1 MFAAIVHQ
9 EMLLGG
15 RRNRLYIARWIY
27 AAFLILQV
35 GYFYAEYQNQ
45 QQTALA
51 ARRMRVMWAAP
62 GVPWQDLEP
71 LSALPVSMP
80 HIVGMRFAESFV
92 WQQLVLLVLA
102 TPALVAGAITDEK
115 RRGTLLYLLSAGVD
129 TRAILLGKLVG
140 RMCQVLLVALTGLP
154 LFALMGGLSGV
165 DPITLLVLSVQLL
178 LSLFGLASAALLASV
193 LSRQTRDAVL
203 SLYLIGLVGW
213 FLVSWY
219 GGVLNYFNPLY
230 VLAPAW
236 EHANQID
243 TGLVLGRLLGATVCW
258 GLVGGVSLALAIFL
272 LRPIY
277 RRELENIAPVRHWY
291 SPERTGVEDDPI
303 RWRELHVEGLS
314 PFRSFRT
321 IPQWMVITLIV
332 AATMLSSGWLL
343 WWYRPPTFSISE
355 IIRAVGRFDWPRL
368 GLLMPEADLGFL
380 FQAIVV
386 LLLASLVVG
395 IRCSGSITGERE
407 KQTWE
412 ALLMTPLS
420 AKQLVR
426 SKLWGVMGAS
436 YWYLLAYAGPAMAL
450 AALGGWLA
458 LLWTVLG
465 LAVTVLAMYF
475 IGAAGIYCSVR
486 AKNSWR
492 SLLGTLGFGYLG
504 GLALYSVASPIIA
517 VLAGLLLVVVTLI
530 DLLLGTQMNSFAR
543 SGQSVWWNVF
553 FVASCVGLGAIFLL
567 MAQWFLSRAQ
577 RFIADRERTRHWA
590 EEPIYRRPRRPL
602 PRKQVV
608 WEE

>member
-15 RRNRLYIARWIY
+15 RRNRLYLFRWIY
-27 AAFLILQV
+27 AAWLVVQV
-35 GYFYAEYQNQ
+35 IYFYAEFEQ
-45 QQTALA
+45 QQALLV
-51 ARRMRVMWAAP
+51 RPRLMPVMGRGMGWQ
-62 GVPWQDLEP
+62 VPEP
-71 LSALPVSMP
+71 PTLPVSAP
-80 HIVGMRFAESFV
+80 HIVGMRFAEAFV
-92 WQQLVLLVLA
+92 WQQLLLLVLA

-129 TRAILLGKLVG
+129 SRSILLGKLVG
-140 RMCQVLLVALTGLP
+140 RMCQVLAVALAGVP
-154 LFALMGGLSGV
+154 LFALLGGLAGV
-165 DPITLLVLSVQLL
+165 DLLTLFVLTVQFF
-178 LSLFGLASAALLASV
+178 LSLSALASAALLASV

-213 FLVSWY
+213 FAVTWY

-230 VLAPAW
+230 VVAPAW
-236 EHANQID
+236 EQSTQRD
-243 TGLVLGRLLGATVCW
+243 TGLILSRLFGSVLCW
-258 GLVGGVSLALAIFL
+258 SLVGGGCLGLAIFL

-277 RRELENIAPVRHWY
+277 RRELENLAPVRRWY
-291 SPERTGVEDDPI
+291 SSERTPVEDDPV

-314 PFRSFRT
+314 PFRNFRT
-321 IPQWMVITLIV
+321 IPQWLAITLIV
-332 AATMLSSGWLL
+332 ALTVGSSAAILLLSL
-343 WWYRPPTFSISE
+343 PFPAPTRE
-355 IIRAVGRFDWPRL
+355 IVLAFVRFDWPRL
-368 GLLMPEADLGFL
+368 GLLMPQADIGFL
-380 FQAIVV
+380 IQSIVV

-395 IRCSGSITGERE
+395 IRCSGSVTAERE

-436 YWYLLAYAGPAMAL
+436 YWLLLAYAAPAVAL

-458 LLWTVLG
+458 LCWTVLG
-465 LAVTVLAMYF
+465 VAVTVLAMYF

-504 GLALYSVASPIIA
+504 GLALYSISTPIIA
-517 VLAGLLLVVVTLI
+517 VLAGLLLVIVALA
-530 DLLLGTQMNSFAR
+530 DLLLGTQMNTVAR
-543 SGQSVWWNVF
+543 AGFPIWWNLF
-553 FVASCVGLGAIFLL
+553 FVASCVGLGVIFLL
-567 MAQWFLSRAQ
+567 MAQLFLNRAQ

-602 PRKQVV
+602 PRKQAV